1 MTVPNETPSP
11 ATLATGRHAAYQWL
25 STTRH
30 TIDDLLRVS
39 PAVVLGKFLAVTS
52 CDSGPLLLTDEQ
64 KSCGWVCRG
73 EVAYSPRIESL
84 NMVPLHGLYDEWYV
98 FKAPAELGTIRDGN
112 IFDFPVSPRHLE
124 VFVNFGFV
132 KDAPEMEDLVSRFW
146 QQLEW
151 IRPEAYVAESDF
163 GFLTFVAR
171 DSELFAQFAKLF
183 RRDPASHNY
192 ENYT

>member
-1 MTVPNETPSP
+1 MTVHNETPSP
-11 ATLATGRHAAYQWL
+11 ATLGTGRHGAYQWL

-52 CDSGPLLLTDEQ
+52 HDSGPLLLTDEQ

-98 FKAPAELGTIRDGN
+98 FKAPAELGTIRN
-112 IFDFPVSPRHLE
+112 DFPVPPGRLE
-124 VFVNFGFV
+124 VFVNFGFAI
-132 KDAPEMEDLVSRFW
+132 DAPDMEDLVARFW
-146 QQLEW
+146 QQLDW
-151 IRPEAYVAESDF
+151 IRPEVYVAESDF
-163 GFLTFVAR
+163 GFLIFVTR
-171 DSELFAQFAKLF
+171 DNELFASVCQAFQE
-183 RRDPASHNY
+183 RPS
-192 ENYT
+192 ES